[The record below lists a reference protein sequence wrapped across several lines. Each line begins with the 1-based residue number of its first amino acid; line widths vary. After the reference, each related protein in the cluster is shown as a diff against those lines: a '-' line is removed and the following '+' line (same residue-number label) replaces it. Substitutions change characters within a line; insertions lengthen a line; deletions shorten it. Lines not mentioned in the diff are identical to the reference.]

1 MPSRFSFIAAMII
14 LCLPSRL
21 YAQQRQSKTEISIV
35 GEQFYINGKPTFP
48 GRYWQGHKIEGLLP
62 NSRMVQGI
70 FDDENP
76 ETQKRWVYEDTKT
89 WDADRNTDEFI
100 KAMPAWK
107 KHGLLAFTLNLQGGS
122 PEGYSQDQ
130 PWINSAFDPQGHL
143 KPANVKRL
151 TRILDRAD
159 ELGMV
164 VILGLF
170 YFGQEK
176 NLVDEAAVLRA
187 TDQTMAYLFDRNYRN
202 ILIEVNNEARLYAY
216 RFPILQPKGVV
227 QLIERIKNTTR
238 DGRRFLVS
246 TSFVGNAVPEPSVVA
261 AADFILLHGN
271 GINKPASLSGL
282 IQKTRSLPVYSPKP
296 VVINEDDH
304 FEFDQSENNFVAATK
319 SYVSWGYFDYRMKGE
334 TSFKEGYQSVPVDW
348 GINSERKKGFFS
360 KLLEITGGL

>member
-1 MPSRFSFIAAMII
+1 MNYRFSFSTLVL
-14 LCLPSRL
+14 LCLPVL
-21 YAQQRQSKTEISIV
+21 LPAQQRQSKTEISIV
-35 GEQFYINGKPTFP
+35 GEQFFINGNPTFP
-48 GRYWQGHKIEGLLP
+48 GRYWLGNKIEGLLP

-76 ETQKRWVYEDTKT
+76 ETRSRWSYEDTKR

-100 KAMPAWK
+100 KAMPEWK

-122 PEGYSQDQ
+122 PEGYSKDQ
-130 PWINSAFDPQGHL
+130 PWINSAFDAQGYP
-143 KPANVKRL
+143 KPAYFKRL

-176 NLVDEAAVLRA
+176 NLIDEAAVLRA
-187 TDQTMAYLFDRNYRN
+187 TDLTLAYLFEHNYRN

-227 QLIERIKNTTR
+227 QLIDRIKNTTR
-238 DGRRFLVS
+238 DGRRYLVS
-246 TSFVGNAVPEPSVVA
+246 TSFVGNAVPEPAVIA
-261 AADFILLHGN
+261 ASDFILLHGN
-271 GINKPASLSGL
+271 GVGKPALLTEL
-282 IQKTRSLPVYSPKP
+282 IQKTRSLPAYRPMP

-304 FEFDQSENNFVAATK
+304 FDFEQSENNFLAATQ

-334 TSFKEGYQSVPVDW
+334 TSFAEGYQSVPVDW
-348 GINSERKKGFFS
+348 GIHSERKKGFFL